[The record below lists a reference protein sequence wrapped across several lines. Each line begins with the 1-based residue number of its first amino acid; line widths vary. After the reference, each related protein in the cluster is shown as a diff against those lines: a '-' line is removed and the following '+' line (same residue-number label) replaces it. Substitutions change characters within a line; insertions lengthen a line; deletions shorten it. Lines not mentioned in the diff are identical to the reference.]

1 MPDQE
6 VTEPDPWSDS
16 ELFATASEFAGVGS
30 DIDLPEVDRFRAAI
44 SRLVAK
50 VIDNERR
57 PVPTAR
63 PSVFLLEPAGPPE
76 RLRENSTRVP
86 MLDQGREPL
95 DRRVWFVTHVGNLG
109 YWVPADFDSDDGLFR
124 FVTDEVGMGAVPAIL
139 YDPRPPGSQLRYYPS
154 GLDEPDSCEE
164 LPLAHSEV
172 ALDKVFEKIDLVYKN
187 QLVTPGA
194 QPRVTRLW
202 ADSSRGTAVRDA
214 EALLSAVLQ
223 GALQTAFPT
232 CKVRVEQPQPTGR
245 VDIEI
250 EERIPERR
258 GAVTRH
264 AILELKVLRGKHP
277 NGSNVSGRKTREA
290 VEEGLYQAA
299 AYREDKDVLAAALC
313 CFDMRRE
320 YTDRQCFAHVV
331 DAASEMDVELE
342 VWHLFHSSG
351 AYRRHLARTGALS
364 RRPTTAGTLT

>member
-6 VTEPDPWSDS
+6 ATEPDPWSDA
-16 ELFATASEFAGVGS
+16 ELLATASQFAGVGS
-30 DIDLPEVDRFRAAI
+30 DSELPEVDRFRAAI

-50 VIDNERR
+50 VIGNAGS
-57 PVPTAR
+57 PIPAAR
-63 PSVFLLEPAGPPE
+63 PSVFLLEPGGPPE
-76 RLRENSTRVP
+76 QVREKSTRVP

-95 DRRVWFVTHVGNLG
+95 DRRVWFVTHIGNLG
-109 YWVPADFDSDDGLFR
+109 YWVPAEFESDDELFR
-124 FVTDEVGMGAVPAIL
+124 FVTDQVGLGAVPAIL
-139 YDPRPPGSQLRYYPS
+139 YDPRPPVVQLRYYPS
-154 GLDEPDSCEE
+154 GLDEPDACEE
-164 LPLAHSEV
+164 LQLAHSEV
-172 ALDKVFEKIDLVYKN
+172 AIEKIFGKIDLVYRN

-223 GALQTAFPT
+223 GSLQTAFPT
-232 CKVRVEQPQPTGR
+232 CKIRVEQPQPTGR

-277 NGSNVSGRKTREA
+277 NGSNVSPRKTREA
-290 VEEGLYQAA
+290 VEEGVHQAA
-299 AYREDKDVLAAALC
+299 AYREDKDALAAALC

-331 DAASEMDVELE
+331 DIASEMEVELG
-342 VWHLFHSSG
+342 VWHLFQSPA
-351 AYRRHLARTGALS
+351 AYRRHLVTTGALS
-364 RRPTTAGTLT
+364 RRSTPTAGV